1 MDKIKIFFLMPLI
14 LSSFSI
20 SSGVKIEK
28 ELLYNQYTLDDNYT
42 SNRTLRTFQ
51 WNKITQ
57 KLDSIE
63 LFIANN
69 HAFAILGNYK
79 NIHGIPPLVSNY
91 STDEYG
97 VIQDKYNIPRNQSIP
112 LYEPN
117 TNNAVRYGRDGS
129 LVALIDV
136 SDGYYTIEH
145 PFIEGRWN
153 VPQKYVT
160 LLEESLFK
168 KTIFIDKTNQN
179 IATLE
184 KIDSIWYVRSMNPAT
199 TGLHKP
205 PYQRRTPSGIFV
217 IQSKLPKMS
226 YYVDGTREIG
236 GFAPYASRF
245 CCGGY
250 IHGIPVNLPKKK
262 IIEYSATLGTT
273 PRSHMCVRNASSHA
287 KFIYEW
293 GEINKTLIFVIE

>member
-1 MDKIKIFFLMPLI
+1 MNNKNIFFLISLI
-14 LSSFSI
+14 FFSFSTP
-20 SSGVKIEK
+20 SDVKIEK
-28 ELLYNQYTLDDNYT
+28 KLLYTQYTLDDNYT
-42 SNRTLRTFQ
+42 SNRTKRMFQ
-51 WNKITQ
+51 WGKISH

-63 LFIANN
+63 LFITNN
-69 HAFAILGNYK
+69 SVFAILCNYK
-79 NIHGIPPLVSNY
+79 NIHGIAPLVTEY

-97 VIQDKYNIPRNQSIP
+97 VIQDKYNTPRNQSIP

-117 TNNAVRYGRDGS
+117 TTNAMRYGRDGS
-129 LVALIDV
+129 LVALIG
-136 SDGYYTIEH
+136 SSNGYYTIEH
-145 PFIEGRWN
+145 PFIGGTWN
-153 VPQKYVT
+153 VPKKYVT
-160 LLEESLFK
+160 ILDETAFK
-168 KTIFIDKTNQN
+168 KTIFIDKKNQN

-184 KIDSIWYVRSMNPAT
+184 KIDSVWYVRSMNPAT

-217 IQSKLPKMS
+217 MQSKLPKMV

-236 GFAPYASRF
+236 GFSPYASRF

-250 IHGIPVNLPKKK
+250 IHGIPVNLPAKE

-287 KFIYEW
+287 KFVYDW